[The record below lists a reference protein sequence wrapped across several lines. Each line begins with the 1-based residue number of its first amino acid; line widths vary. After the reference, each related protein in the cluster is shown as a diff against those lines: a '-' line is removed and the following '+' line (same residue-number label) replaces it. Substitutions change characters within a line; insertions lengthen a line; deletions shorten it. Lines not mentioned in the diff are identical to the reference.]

1 MATTKRKGRE
11 LVSIGVIDTKDEGLL
26 DILKDN
32 GFYLE
37 KKKLERFD
45 REHYIILAEVEG

>member
-1 MATTKRKGRE
+1 MATTKRKGKE
-11 LVSIGVIDTKDEGLL
+11 LISIGFIDTEDEGLL

-32 GFYLE
+32 GFYLQ
-37 KKKLERFD
+37 KKKIERFD